1 MLVVESQLIPLEHPT
16 CLAQK
21 FKAKFLTVIVQ
32 VSSLARKSTQG
43 LQQAFAQMEYTK
55 KDNELD
61 SPFAQPILIQS
72 VN

>member
-1 MLVVESQLIPLEHPT
+1 MVNGD
-16 CLAQK
+16 
-21 FKAKFLTVIVQ
+21 LTVIVQ